1 MGARLFENPF
11 VLIILILVIVLVFA
25 SAKLP
30 DMARSL
36 GRSARVLKSEVGEMK
51 KDGKDDTVDGE
62 AREAREAGDDGRRDR
77 VADDRHG
84 DVRDESWNPRDH
96 AERYDAERPDSRLAD
111 PTRSAEHNKPSDGTR
126 LN

>member
-1 MGARLFENPF
+1 MFDNPWI
-11 VLIILILVIVLVFA
+11 LLILILVIVLVFA

-62 AREAREAGDDGRRDR
+62 AREVRDERRDR
-77 VADDRHG
+77 VADDRRE
-84 DVRDESWNPRDH
+84 DVRDDSWNPRDH
-96 AERYDAERPDSRLAD
+96 ADRYDAERPDSRLSD
-111 PTRSAEHNKPSDGTR
+111 PTRSADHNKPSDGTR
-126 LN
+126 LD

>member
-51 KDGKDDTVDGE
+51 KDGKDDTLDGE
-62 AREAREAGDDGRRDR
+62 ATERRDDTRR
-77 VADDRHG
+77 VAADDRTRE
-84 DVRDESWNPRDH
+84 DDLRDESWNPRDH

-111 PTRSAEHNKPSDGTR
+111 PTRSADHNKPSDGTR

>member
-1 MGARLFENPF
+1 MGARLFDNPWI
-11 VLIILILVIVLVFA
+11 LLILILVIVLVFA

-51 KDGKDDTVDGE
+51 KDGKGDTIDGE
-62 AREAREAGDDGRRDR
+62 ATERRDDTRR
-77 VADDRHG
+77 VAADDRTRE
-84 DVRDESWNPRDH
+84 DDLRDESWNPRDH
-96 AERYDAERPDSRLAD
+96 AERYETERPDSRLAD
-111 PTRSAEHNKPSDGTR
+111 PTRSSDHNKPSDGTR

>member
-1 MGARLFENPF
+1 MGRLFDNPWI
-11 VLIILILVIVLVFA
+11 LLILILVIVLVFA

-51 KDGKDDTVDGE
+51 KDGKDDTVEGE
-62 AREAREAGDDGRRDR
+62 VREVRDDSRR
-77 VADDRHG
+77 VADEGRI
-84 DVRDESWNPRDH
+84 RDESWNPREH

-111 PTRSAEHNKPSDGTR
+111 PTRSAEQNKPSDGTR

>member
-1 MGARLFENPF
+1 MGRLFDSPAT
-11 VLIILILVIVLVFA
+11 LIILVLVIVLVFA

-51 KDGKDDTVDGE
+51 KDGKDDTVQGE
-62 AREAREAGDDGRRDR
+62 AHEVRTESRPTAADQPVHDEA
-77 VADDRHG
+77 
-84 DVRDESWNPRDH
+84 WNPRDH
-96 AERYDAERPDSRLAD
+96 AAQYDERNAGSRLAD
-111 PTRSAEHNKPSDGTR
+111 PTRGAEHNKPSDGTR

>member
-1 MGARLFENPF
+1 MARLFDNP
-11 VLIILILVIVLVFA
+11 LILLILVVVIVLVFA

-62 AREAREAGDDGRRDR
+62 ATEVRAEARPSSART
-77 VADDRHG
+77 ADTP
-84 DVRDESWNPRDH
+84 VRDDSWNPDDH
-96 AERYDAERPDSRLAD
+96 AQQYDERHAGSRLSD
-111 PTRSAEHNKPSDGTR
+111 PTRATDERTDGTR

>member
-1 MGARLFENPF
+1 MFDNPWI
-11 VLIILILVIVLVFA
+11 LLILILVIVLVFA

-62 AREAREAGDDGRRDR
+62 AREVRDDGRRDR

-84 DVRDESWNPRDH
+84 GVRDESWNPRDH